1 MIHSLVRAFL
11 RNAVRSWLGSS
22 QFSWTRLPVA
32 NDSPHV
38 HAPGHNPDRIL
49 ITGDGASAGVGVLT
63 HDLGL
68 PGYLARN
75 LSSITGRA
83 TDVDIVVSTQMT
95 AVTCLTALQPV
106 RLSRFDVIL
115 LSLGINEALDFV
127 EPRDWAIDLGLLLDY
142 IRDNSPAAT
151 RTVVLSVP
159 DFGAKSRLPRYLRN
173 AADRHA
179 ARLNRVS
186 RAVVLDRSNVSFLTF
201 VAGDYEESEGAHT
214 YQRWAAAIAPGLSEF
229 LLVRPGEAPRAESM
243 HESERQRALDD
254 FGALDMAPDRI
265 LDEIATLAKDRQFLA
280 SAIGVPADDIPR
292 VDAFCDITIRR
303 PEHFVIEDTLLDPR
317 YADNPVVRNPPHVR
331 FYAGY
336 PIETPDGH
344 RIGSLCIMDIRPRTF
359 TSKDATLLRDLAH
372 RAQDRLWA
380 LSDDDLPIVPV

>member
-1 MIHSLVRAFL
+1 
-11 RNAVRSWLGSS
+11 
-22 QFSWTRLPVA
+22 
-32 NDSPHV
+32 
-38 HAPGHNPDRIL
+38 
-49 ITGDGASAGVGVLT
+49 
-63 HDLGL
+63 
-68 PGYLARN
+68 
-75 LSSITGRA
+75 
-83 TDVDIVVSTQMT
+83 
-95 AVTCLTALQPV
+95 
-106 RLSRFDVIL
+106 
-115 LSLGINEALDFV
+115 
-127 EPRDWAIDLGLLLDY
+127 
-142 IRDNSPAAT
+142 
-151 RTVVLSVP
+151 
-159 DFGAKSRLPRYLRN
+159 
-173 AADRHA
+173 
-179 ARLNRVS
+179 
-186 RAVVLDRSNVSFLTF
+186 
-201 VAGDYEESEGAHT
+201 
-214 YQRWAAAIAPGLSEF
+214 
-229 LLVRPGEAPRAESM
+229 M

-265 LDEIATLAKDRQFLA
+265 LDEIATLAKELFDAPMAGVTLIDNDRQFLA